1 MRYDKGGALSVARSA
16 EAFLGVEPGGGFL
29 GDLGSFAFE
38 RYIRGRR
45 SKILVW
51 ALYGIGLFMIV
62 SYLVRMGMYFPDRPP
77 YVYTRN
83 NLLSKLI
90 PFYEEM
96 VKHLIAG
103 RN

>member
-29 GDLGSFAFE
+29 GDLG
-38 RYIRGRR
+38 R
-45 SKILVW
+45 
-51 ALYGIGLFMIV
+51 
-62 SYLVRMGMYFPDRPP
+62 MYFPDRPP